1 MLFSLHTFIYVVY
14 LPTVYL
20 LFIIMTYF
28 FLLIQV
34 FIRLLL
40 NNKRTYFPHLCNLKK
55 KQTTVFL
62 LKKPKTSYNHFFS
75 IFTLKNTVSVTVHRH
90 LWTNNQMWICGRKQ
104 NVTTPE
110 EPMMTI
116 LPSLERSPSPT
127 SSCSMKA
134 REPIRYGSGLST

>member
-55 KQTTVFL
+55 QT
-62 LKKPKTSYNHFFS
+62 NNS
-75 IFTLKNTVSVTVHRH
+75 IFAKKT
-90 LWTNNQMWICGRKQ
+90 
-104 NVTTPE
+104 
-110 EPMMTI
+110 
-116 LPSLERSPSPT
+116 
-127 SSCSMKA
+127 
-134 REPIRYGSGLST
+134 